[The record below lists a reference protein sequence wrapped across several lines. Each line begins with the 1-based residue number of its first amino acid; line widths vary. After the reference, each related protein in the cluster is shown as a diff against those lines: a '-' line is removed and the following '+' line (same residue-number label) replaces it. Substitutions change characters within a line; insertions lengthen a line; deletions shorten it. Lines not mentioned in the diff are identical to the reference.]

1 MLHQEVIW
9 PISSAFSA
17 PVLLVKKQ
25 DGSWRF
31 CINYRALNSMM
42 MKDKFPIPVVKELL
56 DKLRG
61 TIVFTKLDL

>member
-1 MLHQEVIW
+1 
-9 PISSAFSA
+9 
-17 PVLLVKKQ
+17 
-25 DGSWRF
+25 
-31 CINYRALNSMM
+31 M